1 MSLSGDFHSLRSVQE
16 WLKRMRDE
24 SASVG
29 VAYAKAT
36 PPSWT
41 GPASTAFDEYRHRA
55 RMRWL
60 DVSDS
65 FGDASDAVETYL
77 HTHAEVARL
86 MEFGDP
92 DQVERLRGQ
101 LAEEERVAVAAVD
114 RAAEEL
120 WHVRSQLPEQAAV
133 PVPPSPAAPQRT
145 SPPAPPP
152 QRSRGED
159 FMALPHVEVVLTT
172 AAIAARYTRW
182 QRQIG

>member
-1 MSLSGDFHSLRSVQE
+1 MSLSGEFHSLRSVQE
-16 WLKRMRDE
+16 WLKRMREE

-29 VAYAKAT
+29 VAYARAT

-41 GPASTAFDEYRHRA
+41 GAASTAFDEYRHRA
-55 RMRWL
+55 RMRWF

-65 FGDASDAVETYL
+65 FGAAFDAVETYL

-86 MEFGDP
+86 VEFGDP
-92 DQVERLRGQ
+92 AQVERLQRQ
-101 LAEEERVAVAAVD
+101 LAEEEHVAVAAVD

-120 WHVRSQLPEQAAV
+120 WHVRSELPEQAAL
-133 PVPPSPAAPQRT
+133 PVPPPSPGPQRT
-145 SPPAPPP
+145 NPPVPPP
-152 QRSRGED
+152 QPSRAAD
-159 FMALPHVEVVLTT
+159 FMASPHVELVLTT

>member
-1 MSLSGDFHSLRSVQE
+1 
-16 WLKRMRDE
+16 MRDE

-29 VAYAKAT
+29 VAYARAT
-36 PPSWT
+36 PPTWT

-65 FGDASDAVETYL
+65 FGDAFDAVEAYL

-86 MEFGDP
+86 VEFGDP
-92 DQVERLRGQ
+92 AQVERLQAQ
-101 LAEEERVAVAAVD
+101 LAEEERVAVVAVD
-114 RAAEEL
+114 RAAEQL
-120 WHVRSQLPEQAAV
+120 WHVRSELPEQAAV
-133 PVPPSPAAPQRT
+133 PAPPSFAVPQRT
-145 SPPAPPP
+145 GPPAPRREP
-152 QRSRGED
+152 SRAED
-159 FMALPHVEVVLTT
+159 FMTRPHVETVLTT

>member
-1 MSLSGDFHSLRSVQE
+1 MSLSSDFHSLRSVQE

-29 VAYAKAT
+29 VAYARAT

-41 GPASTAFDEYRHRA
+41 GAASTSFDEYRHRA

-60 DVSDS
+60 DVSDA
-65 FGDASDAVETYL
+65 FDAASDAVETYL

-86 MEFGDP
+86 VQFGDP
-92 DQVERLRGQ
+92 DQVERLHGQ
-101 LAEEERVAVAAVD
+101 LAEEERLAVAAVD

-133 PVPPSPAAPQRT
+133 PPPP
-145 SPPAPPP
+145 SPPAPQPKP
-152 QRSRGED
+152 QPKRSRAED
-159 FMALPHVEVVLTT
+159 FMALPHEEIVLTT

>member
-1 MSLSGDFHSLRSVQE
+1 
-16 WLKRMRDE
+16 MRDE

-29 VAYAKAT
+29 VAYARAT
-36 PPSWT
+36 SPSWT

-65 FGDASDAVETYL
+65 FGDAFDAVETYL

-86 MEFGDP
+86 VEFGDRT
-92 DQVERLRGQ
+92 QVERLRAQ
-101 LAEEERVAVAAVD
+101 LAEEERVAVVAVD

-120 WHVRSQLPEQAAV
+120 WHVRSELPEQAAV
-133 PVPPSPAAPQRT
+133 PA
-145 SPPAPPP
+145 APPP
-152 QRSRGED
+152 RREPSREED
-159 FMALPHVEVVLTT
+159 FMARPHVGTVLTT